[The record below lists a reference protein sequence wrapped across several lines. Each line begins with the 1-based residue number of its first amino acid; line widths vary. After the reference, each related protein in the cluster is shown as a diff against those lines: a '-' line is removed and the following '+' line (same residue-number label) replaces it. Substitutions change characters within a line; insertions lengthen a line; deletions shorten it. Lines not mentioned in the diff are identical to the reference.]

1 MKKSQKKKKNDMDNE
16 KTVAD
21 VFNTLTE
28 EQKTVV
34 YTLTGQVLE
43 DNEKT
48 LADVFN
54 TLTEEQKTVVYA
66 LIGQALEDNEKYDEE
81 DDGGRN
87 KENEA

>member
-1 MKKSQKKKKNDMDNE
+1 MANK

-34 YTLTGQVLE
+34 YALIGQALE
-43 DNEKT
+43 DNEKNVNV
-48 LADVFN
+48 ADVFN

-81 DDGGRN
+81 DDNGLGN
-87 KENEA
+87 KKNEARCI

>member
-1 MKKSQKKKKNDMDNE
+1 MDNE

-34 YTLTGQVLE
+34 YALIGQALE
-43 DNEKT
+43 DNEKNVNV
-48 LADVFN
+48 ADMFN

-87 KENEA
+87 KENEAQRI

>member
-1 MKKSQKKKKNDMDNE
+1 MDNE
-16 KTVAD
+16 KTIAD

-28 EQKTVV
+28 KQKTVV
-34 YTLTGQVLE
+34 YALIGQALE

-48 LADVFN
+48 LADVFNTLVFN

-81 DDGGRN
+81 DDDI
-87 KENEA
+87 

>member
-1 MKKSQKKKKNDMDNE
+1 MDDE
-16 KTVAD
+16 KTIAD

-28 EQKTVV
+28 KQKTVV
-34 YTLTGQVLE
+34 YALIGQALE

-48 LADVFN
+48 LADVFNTLVVFN

-81 DDGGRN
+81 DDDISN
-87 KENEA
+87 NF